1 MSTCNRLNTLKSLY
15 EEVASKDLKQRQAPY
30 HGGQHCIAWVVRVGP
45 LGALTDRQWKEVVD
59 GGCKKAAAGLEKA
72 GW

>member
-1 MSTCNRLNTLKSLY
+1 
-15 EEVASKDLKQRQAPY
+15 
-30 HGGQHCIAWVVRVGP
+30 VGSF
-45 LGALTDRQWKEVVD
+45 GALTDNQRKEVVDGGCKKVVD